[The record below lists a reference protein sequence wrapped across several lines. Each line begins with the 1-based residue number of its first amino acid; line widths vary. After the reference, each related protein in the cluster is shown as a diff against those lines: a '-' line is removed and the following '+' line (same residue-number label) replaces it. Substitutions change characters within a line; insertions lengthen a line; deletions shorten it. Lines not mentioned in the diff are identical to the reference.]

1 MPPFGRPVKPLSS
14 FEGSG
19 RPLDR
24 RYHAQRMRRVV
35 LILRQENGMAL
46 VMALGIMS
54 VLTALAV
61 TLFTYTTA
69 NSRLGSYGGTTQ
81 KAYVAAEA
89 GVNSA
94 VAVLGLS
101 TNNALDPCLL
111 HPPTDPTGTTCATH
125 APFQASYDGGTVSW
139 YGSLDQTSQLWS
151 VTSTASFHNPTGP
164 GAAPI
169 TRTLHATVP
178 ITANQNDPA
187 NTAIWNFIIS
197 TKTSNSTT
205 CDVTLANSVQIAE
218 PLYVAGNLCM
228 NNTAQVLQPGS
239 TPVKMIVL
247 GKLALLSPQN
257 SVGTSSQ
264 PIYEADI
271 AGGCASSITS
281 TSHICTSGDKVY
293 ATTLLS
299 TASPIAL
306 PVVDDGNAYLS
317 AKPGPKNPCS
327 VTSGTSPTWDN
338 DTTLDLANYP
348 NGSVPTAFNL
358 TPGSNYTCQATDASG
373 NVVGQLDWNNAT
385 KRLTIKGKMY
395 IDGSVYADNG
405 VVDLYTGSATL
416 YISGLFSISNSTKIC
431 GATAGVACDFTA
443 WSPNSNMLVV
453 VAHGNNGSG
462 YSVAMSNSTK
472 WQGGFFASNGID
484 LGQSSIDEGPM
495 FSSGINLGNS
505 VQVRPL
511 PAITN
516 LPLGA
521 PIAPNV
527 HAAPDRPTFTG

>member
-1 MPPFGRPVKPLSS
+1 
-14 FEGSG
+14 
-19 RPLDR
+19 
-24 RYHAQRMRRVV
+24 MRRVV
-35 LILRQENGMAL
+35 LILREENGIAL

-69 NSRLGSYGGTTQ
+69 NSRLASYGGTTQ

-111 HPPTDPTGTTCATH
+111 HPPKDPTGSTCASH
-125 APFQASYDGGTVSW
+125 EPFQASYDGGTVSW

-164 GAAPI
+164 GSAPI

-178 ITANQNDPA
+178 ISANQNDPA
-187 NTAIWNFIIS
+187 NTAIWNYIIS

-205 CDVTLANSVQIAE
+205 CDVTLANTVQIDE

-228 NNTAQVLQPGS
+228 NNSAQILQPS
-239 TPVKMIVL
+239 ATPVKLITL
-247 GKLALLSPQN
+247 GKLILMSPQT
-257 SVGTSSQ
+257 SVGTLIQ
-264 PIYEADI
+264 PIYEVDVG
-271 AGGCASSITS
+271 GGCGALIALATH
-281 TSHICTSGDKVY
+281 TCTLADKVF
-293 ATTLLS
+293 ATTLHS

-306 PVVDDGNAYLS
+306 PVVDDANAYLS

-327 VTSGTSPTWDN
+327 VTSGTAPTWDN
-338 DTTLDLANYP
+338 DTTLDLTNYP

-358 TPGSNYTCQATDASG
+358 TPSSNYTCEATDASG
-373 NVVGQLDWNNAT
+373 SIVGQLDWNNAT
-385 KRLTIKGKMY
+385 KTLAIKGKMY
-395 IDGSVYADNG
+395 IDGSVYANNG

-416 YISGLFSISNSTKIC
+416 YISGVFSISNSTKIC
-431 GATAGVACDFTA
+431 GATAGVACDFSA

-462 YSVAMSNSTK
+462 YSVSMSNSTK

-505 VQVRPL
+505 VQVKPL

-521 PIAPNV
+521 PLSPNV